1 LRKQRFEFAENP
13 TFQEVRNFQVSHDLE
28 GMQGIEL
35 VRGSRSASAI
45 FRQSV
50 RWLTLESTM
59 ASELR
64 LLVSPE
70 EHFMNRR
77 TLTLLTLLTLVNL
90 GILGF
95 LLLHRTRIVEANSA
109 LPVLRGSG
117 LEIVDAQGKVRASI
131 QLVPAGPAIRAD
143 GSVVKDGKI
152 YPETVRFRLI
162 RADGRPSVKITTSE
176 QGSGLTLGGGID
188 PTYIVLSADGGDPT
202 FTLTNKDGRRQ
213 IIKP

>member
-1 LRKQRFEFAENP
+1 
-13 TFQEVRNFQVSHDLE
+13 
-28 GMQGIEL
+28 M
-35 VRGSRSASAI
+35 SASAN
-45 FRQSV
+45 FRQLV
-50 RWLTLESTM
+50 RWSALESTM

-64 LLVSPE
+64 LLVSVE
-70 EHFMNRR
+70 VHIMNQR
-77 TLTLLTLLTLVNL
+77 TLTLLTLVNL
-90 GILGF
+90 GILAV
-95 LLLHRTRIVEANSA
+95 LLLHQTRIVEASGA

-131 QLVPAGPAIRAD
+131 ALVPAGPAIKAD
-143 GSVVKDGKI
+143 GSIVKDGKI
-152 YPETVRFRLI
+152 YPETVLFRLI

-202 FTLTNKDGRRQ
+202 FALTNKDGRRQ

>member
-1 LRKQRFEFAENP
+1 
-13 TFQEVRNFQVSHDLE
+13 
-28 GMQGIEL
+28 
-35 VRGSRSASAI
+35 
-45 FRQSV
+45 
-50 RWLTLESTM
+50 M

-64 LLVSPE
+64 LLVSAE
-70 EHFMNRR
+70 ERWMKNSRM
-77 TLTLLTLLTLVNL
+77 LTLLTLVNL
-90 GILGF
+90 GILVF
-95 LLLHRTRIVEANSA
+95 LLLHQTRIVEASSA
-109 LPVLRGSG
+109 LPVLRGSA

-188 PTYIVLSADGGDPT
+188 PTYIVLSADGGDPS
-202 FTLTNKDGRRQ
+202 FALTNKDGRQQ

>member
-1 LRKQRFEFAENP
+1 
-13 TFQEVRNFQVSHDLE
+13 
-28 GMQGIEL
+28 M
-35 VRGSRSASAI
+35 
-45 FRQSV
+45 
-50 RWLTLESTM
+50 
-59 ASELR
+59 
-64 LLVSPE
+64 E
-70 EHFMNRR
+70 ERMMKDPRI
-77 TLTLLTLLTLVNL
+77 LTLLTLFNL

-95 LLLHRTRIVEANSA
+95 LVFHQTRIVEANGGS
-109 LPVLRGSG
+109 PVLRGSG

-131 QLVPAGPAIRAD
+131 QLVPEGPAIMAD
-143 GSVVKDGKI
+143 GSVAKDGKV

-188 PTYIVLSADGGDPT
+188 PTYIVLSADGGDPS